1 MSCIEVARAARLS
14 CGPGGYG
21 MEYIAYL
28 RDQAESF
35 RRMAATAPDPDRA
48 RELRELAETCEEIAE
63 EWEAR
68 QYAG

>member
-1 MSCIEVARAARLS
+1 
-14 CGPGGYG
+14 

-28 RDQAESF
+28 RDQSESF

-48 RELRELAETCEEIAE
+48 RELRELAEICYEIAA